1 MKFSKVEFLVGT
13 FMLAGLGAILAL

>member
-13 FMLAGLGAILAL
+13 FMLAGIGAI